1 MVTSSD
7 ILSDKESKTK
17 MWYEHFN
24 EVLNRENPSNPVS
37 IAEIEAPD
45 EIEEIETSEPTRAE
59 IKEAKIYT
67 RKMEKLQVLTTHEHS
82 FSNATL
88 TLPP

>member
-1 MVTSSD
+1 
-7 ILSDKESKTK
+7 

-24 EVLNRENPSNPVS
+24 KVLNRDNPSNPVS

-45 EIEEIETSEPTRAE
+45 EIEEIDTSEPTRGE

-67 RKMEKLQVLTTHEHS
+67 RKNGKLQVLTTYEQS
-82 FSNATL
+82 FSNVTL